1 MRILFL
7 SRTLN
12 VGGAER
18 QLVALARGLRRKGHH
33 VAVAV
38 FYEGG
43 AFEDELRSDGIR
55 VHDLH
60 KRGRWDLSFLAEL
73 VRCVRAERPAV
84 LHSYHGANAFA
95 AAVKAVSPS
104 VKVVWGVRT
113 AMTDRS
119 AYDWVTRAAPLLD
132 RLASSL
138 ADAVIANSNAARR
151 NVVAKGVNGD
161 KIAVVP
167 NGIDC
172 ERFRPDPAGGE
183 RLRREWG
190 VPGSAALVG
199 LVARLDPVKN
209 HSLFLHAASR
219 VAADRD
225 DVHFV
230 CVGGG
235 ASEYRRRLEQ
245 LGVELGLGGRLTW
258 TGELEATSAV
268 YGALDAVVLSSD
280 SESFPNVVAEAMAC
294 GRPVVVT
301 DAGDTRLVV
310 GSAGIVAPRGDPAGL
325 ARGILDVLQRTR
337 ASQDEASGTARD
349 RILRHFSLQAMVDR
363 TEVVLEQ
370 VVEGAAVPAPDV
382 RPH

>member
-18 QLVALARGLRRKGHH
+18 QLVALARGLRRRGHH
-33 VAVAV
+33 VAAAV
-38 FYEGG
+38 FYQGG
-43 AFEDELRSDGIR
+43 AFEDELRSDGIQ

-60 KRGRWDLSFLAEL
+60 KRGRWDFSFLAEL
-73 VRCVRAERPAV
+73 MRLVRSEHPTV

-95 AAVKAVSPS
+95 AAIKAVSPS
-104 VKVVWGVRT
+104 VKIVWGVRT
-113 AMTDRS
+113 AMTDLS
-119 AYDWVTRAAPLLD
+119 AYDWVMRAAPLLD

-151 NVVAKGVNGD
+151 NVIAKGVNGD

-172 ERFRPDPAGGE
+172 EHFRPDPVGGE

-190 VPGSAALVG
+190 IPENAAIVG

-219 VAADRD
+219 VAAERD
-225 DVHFV
+225 DVHFL
-230 CVGGG
+230 CVGDGTR
-235 ASEYRRRLEQ
+235 EYRQKLQQ
-245 LGVELGLGGRLTW
+245 LGVELGLGPRLTW
-258 TGELEATSAV
+258 TGELKATRAV
-268 YGALDAVVLSSD
+268 YSAFDVVVLSSD

-310 GSAGIVAPRGDPAGL
+310 GNAGIVARRGDPVGL
-325 ARGILDVLQRTR
+325 AHGIRHMLQRTR
-337 ASQDEASGTARD
+337 ASQDDVSGAARE
-349 RILRHFSLQAMVDR
+349 RILRHFSLEAMVDR

-370 VVEGAAVPAPDV
+370 VIAGAVVPAPDF
-382 RPH
+382 RPR